1 MNEQEKRVQEEFDQ
15 WSDSGRAES
24 MARGHHSMTVQCL
37 QQWSFSADDV
47 VLDIGCGNGWAVREM
62 KTRGAGFGIGVDLS
76 PKMIQ
81 RAKSMS
87 VECEEYYVAN
97 AESLPFP
104 DEHVDVILSV
114 ESLYYY
120 SDPAAALR
128 EWYRVA
134 RKGSRLGILIDLFYE
149 NDGSHAWV
157 DALTIPVHLFSIEK
171 YKQMLRD
178 AKWSNISHQLFYD
191 HRPLKKRSDFT
202 PDPYWPSYE
211 KYLRFKEVG
220 SLCLMAEKTDGLL

>member
-15 WSDSGRAES
+15 WSDAGRAES

-37 QQWSFSADDV
+37 KQWSFSKSDV

-62 KTRGAGFGIGVDLS
+62 CAQGAGFGIGVDIS
-76 PKMIQ
+76 PKMIH
-81 RAKSMS
+81 RAQSMS
-87 VECEEYYVAN
+87 TELEKYYVSN
-97 AESLPFP
+97 AQSLPFP

-120 SDPAAALR
+120 SDPASALK

-134 RKGSRLGILIDLFYE
+134 KKGARLGILIDLFQE

-157 DALTIPVHLFSIEK
+157 DALSIPVHLLSIEQ

-178 AKWSNISHQLFYD
+178 AKWGNISHQLFYD
-191 HRPLKKRSDFT
+191 HRPLKALSDFT

-220 SLCLMAEKTDGLL
+220 SLCLMAERL

>member
-15 WSDSGRAES
+15 WSDAGRAES
-24 MARGHHSMTVQCL
+24 MARGHHSMTMQCL
-37 QQWSFSADDV
+37 QQWSFSSSDV

-62 KTRGAGFGIGVDLS
+62 RKKGAGFGIGVDLS

-81 RAKSMS
+81 RAQSMS
-87 VECEEYYVAN
+87 ARSEEYHVAN
-97 AESLPFP
+97 AQCLPFP
-104 DEHVDVILSV
+104 NEHVDVILSV

-120 SDPAAALR
+120 SDPAAALK

-134 RKGSRLGILIDLFYE
+134 KKGARLGVIIDLFQE

-157 DALTIPVHLFSIEK
+157 DALTIPVHLLSIEQ
-171 YKQMLRD
+171 YKHMLRD
-178 AKWSNISHQLFYD
+178 AKWTNISHQMFYD
-191 HRPLKKRSDFT
+191 HRPLKRKSDFT

-220 SLCLMAEKTDGLL
+220 SLCLMAERDESL

>member
-15 WSDSGRAES
+15 WSDAGRAES

-37 QQWSFSADDV
+37 DQWSFSSCDV

-62 KTRGAGFGIGVDLS
+62 MRRGAGFGLGVDLS

-81 RAKSMS
+81 RAEGLSKAS
-87 VECEEYYVAN
+87 EKYHVAN
-97 AESLPFP
+97 AEALPFP

-120 SDPAAALR
+120 SDPSAAIK

-134 RKGSRLGILIDLFYE
+134 KKGARLGILIDLFYE

-157 DALTIPVHLFSIEK
+157 DALTIPVHVLSIEQ
-171 YKQMLRD
+171 YKNMLRD
-178 AKWSNISHQLFYD
+178 AKWCNISHQLFHD
-191 HRPLKKRSDFT
+191 HRPLKKRSEFT
-202 PDPYWPSYE
+202 ADPYWPSYE
-211 KYLRFKEVG
+211 HYLRFKEVG
-220 SLCLMAEKTDGLL
+220 SLCLMAEKLGSL